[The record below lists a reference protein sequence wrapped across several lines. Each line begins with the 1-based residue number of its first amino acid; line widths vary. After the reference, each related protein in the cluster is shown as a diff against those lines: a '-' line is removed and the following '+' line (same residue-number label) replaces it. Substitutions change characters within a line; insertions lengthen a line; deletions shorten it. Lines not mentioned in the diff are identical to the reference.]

1 VSIKQKQKKQKNMY
15 NQELTADEVKARQ
28 ERAKIEKEKIGKMIR
43 LIKLQL
49 DQIADNLDLLS
60 DEDCEELLEDL
71 KKSIIL

>member
-1 VSIKQKQKKQKNMY
+1 MY
-15 NQELTADEVKARQ
+15 NEELTADEVKARQ

>member
-1 VSIKQKQKKQKNMY
+1 MY

-28 ERAKIEKEKIGKMIR
+28 ERANIEKQKIGKMIR

-49 DQIADNLDLLS
+49 DQIAENLDLLS
-60 DEDCEELLEDL
+60 DEECDELLEDL